1 MPTHSE
7 IYASHAAEYEQL
19 VSREDYQGNILR
31 ALQRLIALDGSDVV
45 DVGSGTGRLACLLA
59 PYVKSI
65 VAIDAS
71 THMLQ
76 LAAAKL
82 SSFSRDRWLVAA
94 GDHRRLPLRAESAD
108 LVVSGW
114 SVSYVA
120 LWNAGA
126 WREAAQQW
134 FDEVRRVLRRSGC
147 VVLFESLGTGNE
159 VPVRLSHLDN
169 FYGWLDEMGFANQVI
184 RTDYRFESVEIADEL
199 TGFFFGEEVKRRIK
213 RQQPITLPEC
223 TGVWWMRL

>member
-1 MPTHSE
+1 LPTHSE
-7 IYASHAAEYEQL
+7 IYTSHAAEYEQL

-31 ALQRLIALDGSDVV
+31 AIQRILPLDGLEVLDL
-45 DVGSGTGRLACLLA
+45 GSGTGRLACLLA
-59 PYVKSI
+59 PHVKSM

-82 SSFSRDRWLVAA
+82 STFGPDGWLVAA
-94 GDHRRLPLRAESAD
+94 GDHRWLPLRAGSAD
-108 LVVSGW
+108 LIVSGW

-134 FDEVRRVLRRSGC
+134 FDEVRRVVRKPGY

-159 VPVRLSHLDN
+159 LPVRLPHLEN
-169 FYGWLDEMGFANQVI
+169 FYGWLEEMGFANQWI
-184 RTDYRFESVEIADEL
+184 RTDYRFESVEVADQL

-213 RQQPITLPEC
+213 RREPITLPEC
-223 TGVWWMRL
+223 TGVWSLRL